1 MVTVSEIRQ
10 DFQERGSKLNIMIY
24 LLERIPIMQWLL
36 GLKKIELSRSPR
48 YINTRVADIYPIT
61 KPADRIKILSSKDRL
76 KDAPLFQKHI
86 KEINQNSTLS
96 DVKLSSKFIWR
107 RNENHT

>member
-1 MVTVSEIRQ
+1 MSDEAS
-10 DFQERGSKLNIMIY
+10 GS
-24 LLERIPIMQWLL
+24 LLAGEKSYNAVVVGP
-36 GLKKIELSRSPR
+36 KKIELSRSPR
-48 YINTRVADIYPIT
+48 YINTRVADIYPVT
-61 KPADRIKILSSKDRL
+61 KPADRLKILSSKDKS

-96 DVKLSSKFIWR
+96 DAKLSSKFIWR